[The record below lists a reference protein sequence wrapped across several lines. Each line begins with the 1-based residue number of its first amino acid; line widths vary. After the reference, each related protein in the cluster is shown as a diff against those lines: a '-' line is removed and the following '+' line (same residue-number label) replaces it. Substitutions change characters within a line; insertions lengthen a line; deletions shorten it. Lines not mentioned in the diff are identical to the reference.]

1 MWDNLSLKEVVE
13 CANDPYPSIRKW
25 AKDTGKKV
33 VGSTIA
39 DVPEEIIHAFGFL
52 PVALIGTQKPLKKAP
67 AKLPDNACSLARS
80 NLELVMSYEGD
91 LFDGFVLPQV
101 CDTTQHLSDIWR
113 INFPDKY
120 VESFLAPRQADRPSA
135 RYWVKEEI
143 ERLISSLSNWTGKTI
158 KDDDL
163 RESIKIFN
171 ENKAL
176 LTEIYEIK
184 RRNPAAI
191 TNKEL
196 FALIKLS
203 MQVDKAELNKSIKK
217 IKDNLD
223 TNAKA
228 DGYTDVIMVGIT
240 CDPPEIFDL
249 FDEIKINI
257 AGDTLITGTR
267 YLQGIVPEKGGPVE
281 DLTEIYGPPPH
292 AEAFIENG
300 GPIDALTARHFRRGF
315 YSPIHDDVF
324 KNFEEVK
331 ALYKATN
338 AKAIVY
344 IHIEFCESEEYD
356 LPDLKNMIRKEGIP
370 MHVVDTE
377 YQTTSLSHVRTRL
390 QAFFESLKGG
400 SL

>member
-13 CANDPYPSIRKW
+13 YANDPYPSIRKW
-25 AKDTGKKV
+25 AKDTGKRV

-143 ERLISSLSNWTGKTI
+143 ERLVASLSNWTGKTI
-158 KDDDL
+158 KDEEL
-163 RESIKIFN
+163 LESIKVHN

-176 LTEIYEIK
+176 LKEIYEIK
-184 RRNPAAI
+184 RKNPVAI
-191 TNKEL
+191 TNKEF

-203 MQVDKAELNKSIKK
+203 MQVDKAEINKSLKK
-217 IKDNLD
+217 IKDSLD
-223 TNAKA
+223 PNGKA
-228 DGYTDVIMVGIT
+228 EGYTDVIMVGIT

-267 YLQGIVPEKGGPVE
+267 YLQGMVPDNGGPV
-281 DLTEIYGPPPH
+281 
-292 AEAFIENG
+292 
-300 GPIDALTARHFRRGF
+300 DALTARHFRRGF

-331 ALYKATN
+331 ALFKATN
-338 AKAIVY
+338 AKAIIYV
-344 IHIEFCESEEYD
+344 HIEFCESEEYD
-356 LPDLKNMIRKEGIP
+356 LPDLKKMIRKEGIP

>member
-25 AKDTGKKV
+25 AKDKGKRV

-113 INFPDKY
+113 INFPEKY

-143 ERLISSLSNWTGKTI
+143 ERLIYSLSNWTGKTI
-158 KDDDL
+158 KDEDL
-163 RESIKIFN
+163 QESIKVFN

-176 LTEIYEIK
+176 LKEIYDIK
-184 RRNPAAI
+184 RKNPAAI
-191 TNKEL
+191 SNKEM

-203 MQVDKAELNKSIKK
+203 MQVDKAEINKSIKK

-223 TNAKA
+223 TKAKA
-228 DGYTDVIMVGIT
+228 EGYTDVIMVGIT

-257 AGDTLITGTR
+257 AGDSLITGSR
-267 YLQGIVPEKGGPVE
+267 YLQGMVL
-281 DLTEIYGPPPH
+281 D
-292 AEAFIENG
+292 NG
-300 GPIDALTARHFRRGF
+300 GPIDALTARHFKRGF
-315 YSPIHDDVF
+315 YSPIHDDVL

-344 IHIEFCESEEYD
+344 VHIEFCESEEYD

-370 MHVVDTE
+370 MHTVDTE
-377 YQTTSLSHVRTRL
+377 YQTTSLSHLRTRL

-400 SL
+400 TL

>member
-13 CANDPYPSIRKW
+13 YANDPYPSIRKW

-113 INFPDKY
+113 INFPEKY

-143 ERLISSLSNWTGKTI
+143 ERLIASLSNWTGRTI
-158 KDDDL
+158 QDKDL
-163 RESIKIFN
+163 QESIKIYN
-171 ENKAL
+171 ESKTL
-176 LTEIYEIK
+176 LTQIYDIK
-184 RRNPAAI
+184 RKNPAAI
-191 TNKEL
+191 TNKEF

-203 MQVDKAELNKSIKK
+203 MQVDKAELNKSLKK

-223 TNAKA
+223 TKTKA
-228 DGYTDVIMVGIT
+228 EGYTDVIMVGIT

-257 AGDTLITGTR
+257 AGDSLITGTR
-267 YLQGIVPEKGGPVE
+267 YLQGIVPDNGGPV
-281 DLTEIYGPPPH
+281 
-292 AEAFIENG
+292 
-300 GPIDALTARHFRRGF
+300 DALTARHFRRGF

-324 KNFEEVK
+324 RNFEEVK

-344 IHIEFCESEEYD
+344 VHIEFCESEEYD

-400 SL
+400 SQ

>member
-13 CANDPYPSIRKW
+13 YANDPYPSIRKW
-25 AKDTGKKV
+25 ANDTGNKV

-39 DVPEEIIHAFGFL
+39 DVPEEIVHAFGFL

-113 INFPDKY
+113 INFPEKY

-143 ERLISSLSNWTGKTI
+143 ERLIASLSNWTGRTI
-158 KDDDL
+158 QDKDL
-163 RESIKIFN
+163 LESIKVLN
-171 ENKAL
+171 ENKTL
-176 LTEIYEIK
+176 LTQIYEIK
-184 RRNPAAI
+184 RKNAAAI

-203 MQVDKAELNKSIKK
+203 MQVDKAEMNESLKK
-217 IKDNLD
+217 IKDSLD
-223 TNAKA
+223 TKTKA
-228 DGYTDVIMVGIT
+228 EGYTDVIMVGIT

-257 AGDTLITGTR
+257 AGDSLITGTR
-267 YLQGIVPEKGGPVE
+267 YLQGIVPENGGPV
-281 DLTEIYGPPPH
+281 
-292 AEAFIENG
+292 
-300 GPIDALTARHFRRGF
+300 DALTARHFRRGF

-344 IHIEFCESEEYD
+344 VHIEFCESEEYD

>member
-52 PVALIGTQKPLKKAP
+52 PVALIGTQKPLKKAS

-143 ERLISSLSNWTGKTI
+143 ERLVASLSGWTGRTI
-158 KDDDL
+158 KNEEL
-163 RESIKIFN
+163 QESIKVHN

-176 LTEIYEIK
+176 LKEIYEVK
-184 RRNPAAI
+184 RKHPAAI

-203 MQVDKAELNKSIKK
+203 MQVDKAELNKSLKK
-217 IKDNLD
+217 IMDGLD
-223 TNAKA
+223 TSKTAE
-228 DGYTDVIMVGIT
+228 GFLDVILVGIT
-240 CDPPEIFDL
+240 CDPPDIFDL
-249 FDEIKINI
+249 FDEIKVNV

-267 YLQGIVPEKGGPVE
+267 YLQGMVPDNGGPV
-281 DLTEIYGPPPH
+281 
-292 AEAFIENG
+292 
-300 GPIDALTARHFRRGF
+300 DALTARHFRRGF

-338 AKAIVY
+338 AKAIIYV
-344 IHIEFCESEEYD
+344 HIEFCESEEYD
-356 LPDLKNMIRKEGIP
+356 LPDLKKMIRKEGIP
-370 MHVVDTE
+370 IHVVDTE

-400 SL
+400 SK

>member
-13 CANDPYPSIRKW
+13 YANDPYPSIRKW

-113 INFPDKY
+113 INFPEKY

-143 ERLISSLSNWTGKTI
+143 ERLIASLSNWTGRTI
-158 KDDDL
+158 QDKDL
-163 RESIKIFN
+163 QESIKIYN
-171 ENKAL
+171 ESKTL
-176 LTEIYEIK
+176 LTQIYDIK
-184 RRNPAAI
+184 RKNPAAI
-191 TNKEL
+191 TNKEF

-203 MQVDKAELNKSIKK
+203 MQVDKAELNKSLKK

-223 TNAKA
+223 TKTKA
-228 DGYTDVIMVGIT
+228 EGYTDVIMVGIT

-257 AGDTLITGTR
+257 AGDSLITGTR
-267 YLQGIVPEKGGPVE
+267 YLQGIVPENGGPV
-281 DLTEIYGPPPH
+281 
-292 AEAFIENG
+292 
-300 GPIDALTARHFRRGF
+300 DALTARHFRRGF

-324 KNFEEVK
+324 RNFEEVK

-344 IHIEFCESEEYD
+344 VHIEFCESEEYD

-400 SL
+400 SQ